1 MKISPWVTFIFRT
14 YVRMS
19 PIFFMKHL
27 QLRFCFSLAPSI
39 KLMTHLESR
48 HTNYSLLKKK
58 RCGEVNRHR
67 NTNNILLPL
76 LFNIKSCLSISLKR
90 SVLIR
95 HTVGTT
101 SGPKRYYE
109 MLRGTSHITTR
120 TTRYYETVRVTTSCT
135 TWYYQVLRVTMRYYK
150 WYEEVLRGNTSC
162 TANHYLILRDV

>member
-1 MKISPWVTFIFRT
+1 
-14 YVRMS
+14 MS

-39 KLMTHLESR
+39 KLMTHLEPR

-76 LFNIKSCLSISLKR
+76 LFKIKSYLSISLKR

-101 SGPKRYYE
+101 SGTKRYFPC
-109 MLRGTSHITTR
+109 
-120 TTRYYETVRVTTSCT
+120 YYEN
-135 TWYYQVLRVTMRYYK
+135 Y
-150 WYEEVLRGNTSC
+150 EVLRDSSSYYKLYYVILPGITSHYEVLQVVRGG
-162 TANHYLILRDV
+162 TAR